1 MIIENI
7 KYNDKTS
14 LFDIKI
20 DEDIFK
26 ISYEVYEEL
35 SLKNGMEVSL
45 DQYNDLID
53 ENEYQLA
60 KNKAD
65 RYISYKLRSKK
76 EVFDR
81 LYKDIKNIKAI
92 DKVINHYEQIGLL
105 NDDYYAK
112 AYLDHCLNIKN
123 YSLKFTEFKMKEK
136 GISLDLYEKYLEE
149 YDHNIDYINAS
160 ILFNKKFKNKNL
172 EDYKDQQKV
181 YRYLAAKAFSYDLIK
196 RLLDENK

>member
-1 MIIENI
+1 MIIKNI
-7 KYNDKTS
+7 KYNEKTS
-14 LFDIKI
+14 MFDVTI
-20 DEDIFK
+20 DEDIYI

-35 SLKNGMEVSL
+35 SLKKDMELTIDQFNSL
-45 DQYNDLID
+45 IG
-53 ENEYQLA
+53 ENEYQIA
-60 KNKAD
+60 KKKAD

-81 LYKDIKNIKAI
+81 LYKDIKNTKAI
-92 DKVINHYEQIGLL
+92 DKVINHYEKIGLL

-112 AYLDHCLNIKN
+112 SYLDHCLNIKN

-136 GISLDLYEKYLEE
+136 GINPDLYEKYLDE
-149 YDHNIDYINAS
+149 YDHDIDYINAN

-181 YRYLAAKAFSYDLIK
+181 YRYLASKAFSYDLIK
-196 RLLDENK
+196 RLINERE